1 MFGCCAHRGGKR
13 ADKNVF
19 VNIFFGGER
28 DFPASPMEK
37 LPAST
42 VETESEKEKLLR
54 EKELE
59 KENLLPALARYRA
72 AQEAAQNGSDVAV
85 IELPRLREL
94 HAADGDNTILGSPYQ
109 SAITPS
115 QAKQPQPLS
124 DFERSMYRIG
134 GAEAFASEVA
144 STARVWQSTG
154 RLSEN
159 TVAGETAALDGPSS
173 DTYGDEDGK
182 FGSDAL
188 HSWALAAIDADD
200 DDDVNSDFVSTRS
213 PVHSPKAIRSPA
225 GARSPAGSRHGA
237 HHGARAPIG
246 AHHGARAP
254 IGAHHGARAP
264 IGARSLVRSLSP
276 APAVRSAAPVHK
288 PSMTKRLFSL
298 LPGRQSKKGPIK
310 VDAELIHSKKGPIKV
325 DAEF

>member
-28 DFPASPMEK
+28 DLPATPMEK
-37 LPAST
+37 LPASA

-94 HAADGDNTILGSPYQ
+94 HAADGDTTNLGSPYQ
-109 SAITPS
+109 SAVTPS
-115 QAKQPQPLS
+115 LPQPLS
-124 DFERSMYRIG
+124 EFERSMYRIG

-159 TVAGETAALDGPSS
+159 TVSGEPAAL

-200 DDDVNSDFVSTRS
+200 GDDINSDFVSTHS
-213 PVHSPKAIRSPA
+213 PIRSPKAIRSPVGA
-225 GARSPAGSRHGA
+225 LTPSGARHGAHAPVGARSP
-237 HHGARAPIG
+237 
-246 AHHGARAP
+246 
-254 IGAHHGARAP
+254 
-264 IGARSLVRSLSP
+264 RSPVRSLSP
-276 APAVRSAAPVHK
+276 APAARSAAPVHK

-310 VDAELIHSKKGPIKV
+310 VDAE
-325 DAEF
+325 F

>member
-1 MFGCCAHRGGKR
+1 MRLPVCHHNSRSPVCVFSTCGAASSRGMFGCCAHRGGKR

-28 DFPASPMEK
+28 DLPATPMEK
-37 LPAST
+37 LPASA

-94 HAADGDNTILGSPYQ
+94 HAADGDKTILGSPYQ
-109 SAITPS
+109 SAVTPS
-115 QAKQPQPLS
+115 QPQPLS

-154 RLSEN
+154 RLSDN
-159 TVAGETAALDGPSS
+159 TVSGEPAAL

-200 DDDVNSDFVSTRS
+200 GDDINSDFVSTHS
-213 PVHSPKAIRSPA
+213 PIRSPKAIRSPV
-225 GARSPAGSRHGA
+225 GALSPSGARHGA
-237 HHGARAPIG
+237 HAPVG
-246 AHHGARAP
+246 AHSP
-254 IGAHHGARAP
+254 
-264 IGARSLVRSLSP
+264 RSPVRSLSP
-276 APAVRSAAPVHK
+276 APAARSAAPVHK

-310 VDAELIHSKKGPIKV
+310 VKV

>member
-28 DFPASPMEK
+28 DLPATPMEK
-37 LPAST
+37 LPASA

-109 SAITPS
+109 SAVTPS
-115 QAKQPQPLS
+115 QPQPLS

-159 TVAGETAALDGPSS
+159 TVSGEPAAL

-200 DDDVNSDFVSTRS
+200 GDDINSDFVSTHS
-213 PVHSPKAIRSPA
+213 PIRSPKAIRSPVGA
-225 GARSPAGSRHGA
+225 LTPSGARHGAHAPVGARSP
-237 HHGARAPIG
+237 
-246 AHHGARAP
+246 
-254 IGAHHGARAP
+254 
-264 IGARSLVRSLSP
+264 RSPVRSLSP
-276 APAVRSAAPVHK
+276 APAARSAAPVHK

-298 LPGRQSKKGPIK
+298 LPGRQSKKGP
-310 VDAELIHSKKGPIKV
+310 VKV

>member
-28 DFPASPMEK
+28 DLPATPMEK
-37 LPAST
+37 LPASA

-94 HAADGDNTILGSPYQ
+94 HAADGDTTNLGSPYQ
-109 SAITPS
+109 SAVTPS
-115 QAKQPQPLS
+115 LPQPLS

-159 TVAGETAALDGPSS
+159 TVSGEPAALDTS
-173 DTYGDEDGK
+173 GDEDGK

-200 DDDVNSDFVSTRS
+200 GDDINSDFVSTHS
-213 PVHSPKAIRSPA
+213 PIRSPKAIRSPEHGA
-225 GARSPAGSRHGA
+225 RHGAHAPVGARSP
-237 HHGARAPIG
+237 
-246 AHHGARAP
+246 
-254 IGAHHGARAP
+254 
-264 IGARSLVRSLSP
+264 RSPVRSLSP
-276 APAVRSAAPVHK
+276 APAARSAAPVHK

-310 VDAELIHSKKGPIKV
+310 VKV

>member
-28 DFPASPMEK
+28 DLPATPMEK
-37 LPAST
+37 LPASA

-94 HAADGDNTILGSPYQ
+94 HAADGDTTNLGSPYQ
-109 SAITPS
+109 SAVTPS
-115 QAKQPQPLS
+115 LPQPLS

-159 TVAGETAALDGPSS
+159 TVSGEPAAL

-200 DDDVNSDFVSTRS
+200 GDDINSDFVSTHS
-213 PVHSPKAIRSPA
+213 PIRSPKAIRSPVGA
-225 GARSPAGSRHGA
+225 LTPSGARHGAHAPVGARSP
-237 HHGARAPIG
+237 
-246 AHHGARAP
+246 
-254 IGAHHGARAP
+254 
-264 IGARSLVRSLSP
+264 RSPVRSLSP
-276 APAVRSAAPVHK
+276 APAARSAAPVHK

-298 LPGRQSKKGPIK
+298 LPGRQSKKGPI
-310 VDAELIHSKKGPIKV
+310 IKV

>member
-13 ADKNVF
+13 ADNNVF

-28 DFPASPMEK
+28 DLPATPMEK
-37 LPAST
+37 LPASA

-94 HAADGDNTILGSPYQ
+94 HAADGDKTILGSPYQ
-109 SAITPS
+109 SAVTPS
-115 QAKQPQPLS
+115 QPQPLS

-154 RLSEN
+154 RLSDN
-159 TVAGETAALDGPSS
+159 TVSGEPAAL

-200 DDDVNSDFVSTRS
+200 ADDINSDFVSTHS
-213 PVHSPKAIRSPA
+213 PIRSPKAIRSPV
-225 GARSPAGSRHGA
+225 GALSPSPVGAHSPRSP
-237 HHGARAPIG
+237 
-246 AHHGARAP
+246 
-254 IGAHHGARAP
+254 
-264 IGARSLVRSLSP
+264 VRSLSP
-276 APAVRSAAPVHK
+276 APAARSAAPVHK

-310 VDAELIHSKKGPIKV
+310 VDAE
-325 DAEF
+325 F

>member
-1 MFGCCAHRGGKR
+1 MFGCSAHRGGKR

-28 DFPASPMEK
+28 DLPATPMDK
-37 LPAST
+37 LPASA

-94 HAADGDNTILGSPYQ
+94 HAADGDTTNLGSPYQ
-109 SAITPS
+109 SAVTPS
-115 QAKQPQPLS
+115 LPQPLS
-124 DFERSMYRIG
+124 EFERSMYRIG

-159 TVAGETAALDGPSS
+159 TVSGEPAALDN
-173 DTYGDEDGK
+173 YGDEDGK

-200 DDDVNSDFVSTRS
+200 GDDINSDFVSTHS
-213 PVHSPKAIRSPA
+213 PIRSPKAIRSPVGA
-225 GARSPAGSRHGA
+225 LTPSGARHGAHAPVGARSP
-237 HHGARAPIG
+237 
-246 AHHGARAP
+246 
-254 IGAHHGARAP
+254 
-264 IGARSLVRSLSP
+264 RSPVRSLSP
-276 APAVRSAAPVHK
+276 APAARSAAPVHK

-310 VDAELIHSKKGPIKV
+310 VDAE
-325 DAEF
+325 F

>member
-19 VNIFFGGER
+19 VNIFFAGGER

-246 AHHGARAP
+246 A
-254 IGAHHGARAP
+254 
-264 IGARSLVRSLSP
+264 RSLVRSLSP

-310 VDAELIHSKKGPIKV
+310 VDAELIQSKKGPIKV

>member
-28 DFPASPMEK
+28 DLPATPMEK
-37 LPAST
+37 LPASA

-109 SAITPS
+109 SAVTPS
-115 QAKQPQPLS
+115 QPQPLS

-159 TVAGETAALDGPSS
+159 TVSGEPAAL

-200 DDDVNSDFVSTRS
+200 GDDINSYFVSTHS
-213 PVHSPKAIRSPA
+213 PIRSPKAIRSPVGA
-225 GARSPAGSRHGA
+225 LTPSGARHGAHAPVGARSP
-237 HHGARAPIG
+237 
-246 AHHGARAP
+246 
-254 IGAHHGARAP
+254 
-264 IGARSLVRSLSP
+264 RSPVRSLSP
-276 APAVRSAAPVHK
+276 APAARSAAPVHK

-298 LPGRQSKKGPIK
+298 LPGRQSKKGP
-310 VDAELIHSKKGPIKV
+310 VKV

>member
-37 LPAST
+37 LPASA

-94 HAADGDNTILGSPYQ
+94 HAADGDKTILGSPYQ
-109 SAITPS
+109 SAVTPS
-115 QAKQPQPLS
+115 QPQPLS

-154 RLSEN
+154 RLSDN
-159 TVAGETAALDGPSS
+159 TVSGEPAAL

-200 DDDVNSDFVSTRS
+200 GDDINSDSVSTHS
-213 PVHSPKAIRSPA
+213 PIRSPKAIRSPV
-225 GARSPAGSRHGA
+225 GALSPSGARHGA
-237 HHGARAPIG
+237 HAPVG
-246 AHHGARAP
+246 AHSP
-254 IGAHHGARAP
+254 
-264 IGARSLVRSLSP
+264 RSPVRSLSP
-276 APAVRSAAPVHK
+276 APAARSAAPVHK

-310 VDAELIHSKKGPIKV
+310 VDAE
-325 DAEF
+325 F